1 MSKQGSRGFS
11 RFFGILLILFGGIWI
26 LEEAGVGIVV
36 VTYDTPD
43 LQQAFID
50 AGNITYPFISDIDAA
65 TMLALGVINERFEP
79 GDSNYGIPHPGVFVV
94 NLDNEIVGKIFIDS
108 YRERVDGEG
117 TLRYA
122 LEVLE

>member
-1 MSKQGSRGFS
+1 LQNYV
-11 RFFGILLILFGGIWI
+11 
-26 LEEAGVGIVV
+26 EAYEAAGVGIVV
-36 VTYDTPD
+36 VTYDTPE
-43 LQQAFID
+43 LQQVFVD

-65 TMLALGVINERFEP
+65 TMLALGVLNDQYGPDEP
-79 GDSNYGIPHPGVFVV
+79 NYGIPHPGVFVV

-108 YRERVDGEG
+108 FRERVDGEG

>member
-1 MSKQGSRGFS
+1 LQNYV
-11 RFFGILLILFGGIWI
+11 
-26 LEEAGVGIVV
+26 EAYEAAGVGIVV
-36 VTYDTPD
+36 VTYDTPE
-43 LQQAFID
+43 LQQAFVD

-65 TMLALGVINERFEP
+65 TMLALGVLNDQYGPDEP
-79 GDSNYGIPHPGVFVV
+79 NYGIPHPGVFVV

-108 YRERVDGEG
+108 FRERVDGEG

>member
-1 MSKQGSRGFS
+1 MVAL
-11 RFFGILLILFGGIWI
+11 GIL
-26 LEEAGVGIVV
+26 
-36 VTYDTPD
+36 
-43 LQQAFID
+43 
-50 AGNITYPFISDIDAA
+50 
-65 TMLALGVINERFEP
+65 NEQNEP
-79 GDSNYGIPHPGVFVV
+79 GEPAYGIPHPGVFVV